1 MGNNPSTSTSRNT
14 SSSQYGVSESVQRI
28 GDSLPVGPVHDTE
41 NPQPGETQIGKKDA
55 VKSLMVIDG
64 GKRYLS
70 ISDFNSRIE
79 VRVIQREEA
88 ELLRQIYGRT
98 PKVTYRRE
106 PNGQVSR
113 NSRRFGLM
121 PKDIAEGIM
130 STVFD
135 VAQRDD
141 WGVSHGWPS
150 LKPYSN
156 EMPIGR
162 IVCYLMAKPEDVLA
176 LCLFK
181 HGFSE
186 RGLEE
191 RYGCDYFSIGN
202 ATNGDMK
209 FGFGACTLYQEEGV
223 VLFSVQKLELFSEVG
238 EAYWDSNH
246 ISHFW
251 V

>member
-1 MGNNPSTSTSRNT
+1 M
-14 SSSQYGVSESVQRI
+14 
-28 GDSLPVGPVHDTE
+28 DT
-41 NPQPGETQIGKKDA
+41 I
-55 VKSLMVIDG
+55 KSLMVIDN
-64 GKRYLS
+64 GKSYLS
-70 ISDFNSRIE
+70 ISDTNNGIE
-79 VRVIQREEA
+79 VHVIQRGEA
-88 ELLRQIYGRT
+88 ERLRRTYGRT

-113 NSRRFGLM
+113 NSRKFGLM
-121 PKDIAEGIM
+121 PKDIAEQIM
-130 STVFD
+130 SVRFD
-135 VAQRDD
+135 IAQRDD

-150 LKPYSN
+150 LEPYSN
-156 EMPIGR
+156 DMPIGT

-191 RYGCDYFSIGN
+191 RYGCDYFSTGN
-202 ATNGDMK
+202 AANGDSK

>member
-1 MGNNPSTSTSRNT
+1 
-14 SSSQYGVSESVQRI
+14 
-28 GDSLPVGPVHDTE
+28 VGPVHDTE
-41 NPQPGETQIGKKDA
+41 NPQPGETRETLQTEIGKKDT
-55 VKSLMVIDG
+55 VKSLMVIDD

-70 ISDFNSRIE
+70 ISDTNNQIE
-79 VRVIQREEA
+79 VHVIRREEA
-88 ELLRQIYGRT
+88 ELLRRSYGRT

-113 NSRRFGLM
+113 NSRKFGLM
-121 PKDIAEGIM
+121 PKDFAEQMMSVGFNIA
-130 STVFD
+130 
-135 VAQRDD
+135 QQDD
-141 WGVSHGWPS
+141 WGVSYGWPS
-150 LKPYSN
+150 LQPYSN

-162 IVCYLMAKPEDVLA
+162 VVCYLMAKPEDILA

-181 HGFSE
+181 YGFSE
-186 RGLEE
+186 EGLEK
-191 RYGCDYFSIGN
+191 RYGCDYFSTGN
-202 ATNGDMK
+202 AANGVN

-223 VLFSVQKLELFSEVG
+223 VLFSAQKLELFSEVG

>member
-1 MGNNPSTSTSRNT
+1 MVRD
-14 SSSQYGVSESVQRI
+14 I
-28 GDSLPVGPVHDTE
+28 E
-41 NPQPGETQIGKKDA
+41 NPQSGEIHKILQTEIGKKDI
-55 VKSLMVIDG
+55 VKSLMIIDD

-70 ISDFNSRIE
+70 ISDTNNRIE
-79 VRVIQREEA
+79 VRVIQEGEA
-88 ELLRQIYGRT
+88 ELLRHFYGRT

-106 PNGQVSR
+106 INGQVSR
-113 NSRRFGLM
+113 NSRKFGLM
-121 PKDIAEGIM
+121 PRDIADQMM
-130 STVFD
+130 STRFD
-135 VAQRDD
+135 FVQRDD

-156 EMPIGR
+156 QMPVGR
-162 IVCYLMAKPEDVLA
+162 VVCYLMAKPEDVLA

-181 HGFSE
+181 YGFSE

-191 RYGCDYFSIGN
+191 RYGCDYFSVGS
-202 ATNGDMK
+202 AADGDLRN
-209 FGFGACTLYQEEGV
+209 FGFGACTRYREEGV
-223 VLFSVQKLELFSEVG
+223 ALFSVQKLELFSELG

>member
-1 MGNNPSTSTSRNT
+1 MEPSKGT
-14 SSSQYGVSESVQRI
+14 QRI
-28 GDSLPVGPVHDTE
+28 GGGSLPMGPVHDTE
-41 NPQPGETQIGKKDA
+41 NPQPGKTCEILPTEIGKKDT
-55 VKSLMVIDG
+55 VKSLIVIDD

-70 ISDFNSRIE
+70 ISDTNNWIE
-79 VRVIQREEA
+79 VRVIQREGA
-88 ELLRQIYGRT
+88 ELLGRIYGRT

-113 NSRRFGLM
+113 NSRKFGLM
-121 PKDIAEGIM
+121 PKDFAEQIM
-130 STVFD
+130 SMRFD
-135 VAQRDD
+135 IAQRDD
-141 WGVSHGWPS
+141 WGVSYGWPS

-156 EMPIGR
+156 EMPVGR
-162 IVCYLMAKPEDVLA
+162 VVCYLMAKPEDVLA

-181 HGFSE
+181 YGFSE
-186 RGLEE
+186 MGLQE
-191 RYGCDYFSIGN
+191 RYGCDYFPT
-202 ATNGDMK
+202 AKGDLE